1 MPCRIGLSNIRGWLL
16 AQFLVAHRHSETMVE
31 LAEDARAIVREIA
44 AQATNSGQDAEE
56 TVDAALLEARTTAQE
71 MRLAARS
78 CQRKS
83 WIAVLLAAVFS
94 SVVTLWFTGSFSG
107 ERVLSRLR

>member
-1 MPCRIGLSNIRGWLL
+1 
-16 AQFLVAHRHSETMVE
+16 MVE

-44 AQATNSGQDAEE
+44 AQATNSSQDAEH
-56 TVDAALLEARTTAQE
+56 TVEAALVEARTTAEE

-78 CQRKS
+78 YQRKS

-94 SVVTLWFTGSFSG
+94 SVVTLWFTGTLSP
-107 ERVLSRLR
+107 ERVLSWLR